1 MSNFH
6 KSGADEAKII
16 RGLVTVFLCFVAVA
30 GAFLTMRSGNIFLI
44 AAFLALPFVI
54 LLMHSPQTAL
64 ALALILDA
72 SGIPLP
78 GVSGGASPGLPLKI
92 LLIAVMGI
100 GVMMHRKPWQ
110 GQKLP
115 ETKPLLCFTAVM
127 ILLMMVRG
135 TGLRALGS
143 SMWGG
148 MIYIILLCNIGFYFA
163 VNGLRI
169 SRKQIRWIVWGS
181 LLAGVIGAALRL
193 RGFEAV
199 AEEGG
204 VGASRLMWLSPIAG
218 ALFPLVFAL
227 KFRRTPWIS
236 GLLLLICLGLIG
248 LTGFRSRLVGLVMV
262 TAGYGFFK
270 AKDKVQYALL
280 LGGLGLAGWIGIV
293 LISSHLPLG
302 LQRAVSFVPG
312 AHIDYRT
319 AQDAAG
325 SIEWRVEIWKYCLDR
340 AKEYLLI
347 GRGSAFNIWETAENV
362 GVWDIQTFSP
372 WFAFQTRSYHSG
384 PLSLLVDYGLPG
396 LLIALWLTVLVIKHV
411 WGLARRLAGFDT
423 FESRYALFL
432 CVGLLWRW
440 VAFYLVYG
448 DMSGFANMVSSAAV
462 AMVIAGSVFAVEH
475 EKNERVALR

>member
-78 GVSGGASPGLPLKI
+78 GVSGGASLGLPLKI

-236 GLLLLICLGLIG
+236 GLLLLICLTLAG
-248 LTGFRSRLVGLVMV
+248 LTGFRGRLVGLVMV

-312 AHIDYRT
+312 AHVDYRT

-325 SIEWRVEIWKYCLDR
+325 SIEWRVEIWKYCLER
-340 AKEYLLI
+340 YKEYLLI
-347 GRGSAFNIWETAENV
+347 GRGAAFNI
-362 GVWDIQTFSP
+362 QS
-372 WFAFQTRSYHSG
+372 TRSQLGAADPFGTPWQAYLTHTYHSG
-384 PLSLLVDYGLPG
+384 PLSLLVDFGLPG
-396 LLIALWLTVLVIKHV
+396 LLAALWLTVLVMKRL
-411 WGLARRLAGFDT
+411 WGLAQRMTEIGT

-432 CVGLLWRW
+432 CVSLLWRW